1 MGFLASCTGDR
12 LFLKWQMM
20 ACETAFFFYVWK
32 DTIGVFGWEREM
44 RD

>member
-20 ACETAFFFYVWK
+20 ACETAFFFTCGKTQLVCL
-32 DTIGVFGWEREM
+32 DGRER
-44 RD
+44 